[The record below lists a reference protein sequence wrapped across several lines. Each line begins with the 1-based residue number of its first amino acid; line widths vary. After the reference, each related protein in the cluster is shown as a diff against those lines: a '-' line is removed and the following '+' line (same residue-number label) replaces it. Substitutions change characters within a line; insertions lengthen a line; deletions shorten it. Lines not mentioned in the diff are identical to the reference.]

1 MRIQS
6 VSILGSTGSIGTQ
19 ALDVAERLGLR
30 ITALAAGHN
39 IDLLERQIRKF
50 RPIAAAVA
58 DERAARELRSRVRD
72 TDVHIL
78 GGAESAC
85 EIAAMKQPDMVLN
98 SMLGMAGLAPTLET
112 LRAKKPLALANK
124 ESLVA
129 GGSLVMKT
137 ARECGTAIIPV
148 DSEHSA
154 IYQCLQGCA
163 HRKRELK
170 KIILTASGGPFFG
183 YTRGQLARVTPEQA
197 LHHPTWSM
205 GAHITIDSATLMN
218 KGRELIEAVWLF
230 GVKPEQVEIVVHR
243 ESVVHSAVE
252 FADNAVIAQ
261 LGVPDMRIPIQY
273 AFTCPERVASPA
285 AELDFFSL
293 GHISFARPDPEAFP
307 CLAVCR
313 EAIRRGGLV
322 PAAANGADEQ
332 AVQLF
337 LEGKIGF
344 TDIDDLVMAAAQRQ
358 QPGEE
363 AGWREISDAD
373 AAARRF
379 VREAV
384 GRRADSIPKE

>member
-1 MRIQS
+1 MKIQS

-30 ITALAAGHN
+30 VTALSAGRN
-39 IDLLERQIRKF
+39 IDRLERQIRKF
-50 RPIAAAVA
+50 RPAAAAVA
-58 DERAARELRSRVRD
+58 DEKAARELKARVRD
-72 TDVHIL
+72 MDVKIL
-78 GGAESAC
+78 GGAESAA
-85 EIAAMKQPDMVLN
+85 ELAAMTQPDMVLN
-98 SMLGMAGLAPTLET
+98 AILGMAGLAPTLSA
-112 LRAKKPLALANK
+112 LRAKRKLALANK

-129 GGSLVMKT
+129 GGRMVMKT
-137 ARECGTAIIPV
+137 AQENGGEIIRV

-154 IYQCLQGCA
+154 IFQCLQGCA
-163 HRKRELK
+163 DRKRELR

-183 YTRGQLARVTPEQA
+183 CTRAQLASVTPAQA
-197 LHHPTWSM
+197 LRHPTWSM

-230 GVKPEQVEIVVHR
+230 GVTPEQVEIVVHR

-273 AFTCPERVASPA
+273 AFTCPERVESPA
-285 AELDFFSL
+285 AELDLFAL
-293 GHISFARPDPEAFP
+293 GRLTFARPDEEAFP

-313 EAIRRGGLV
+313 DAIRRGGLV

-337 LEGKIGF
+337 LDGRIGF
-344 TDIDDLVMAAAQRQ
+344 TDIGDLVRAAARRQ
-358 QPGEE
+358 QPDEA
-363 AGWREISDAD
+363 AGWRDISDAD

-379 VREAV
+379 VLEAA
-384 GRRADSIPKE
+384 GGPIDEGE

>member
-1 MRIQS
+1 MKIQS

-19 ALDVAERLGLR
+19 ALDVAEKLGLR
-30 ITALAAGHN
+30 VTALSAGRN

-50 RPIAAAVA
+50 RPAAAAVA
-58 DERAARELRSRVRD
+58 DEQAARELKARMGDMAVR
-72 TDVHIL
+72 IL
-78 GGAESAC
+78 GGSESAA
-85 EIAAMKQPDMVLN
+85 ELAAMGQPDMVLN
-98 SMLGMAGLAPTLET
+98 AILGMAGLAPTLEA
-112 LRAKKPLALANK
+112 LRARKPLALANK

-137 ARECGTAIIPV
+137 ARENGGEIIPV

-154 IYQCLQGCA
+154 IFQCLQGCA
-163 HRKRELK
+163 DRKRELK

-183 YTRGQLARVTPEQA
+183 YTRAQLTSVTPAQA

-243 ESVVHSAVE
+243 ESVIHSAVE
-252 FADNAVIAQ
+252 FADNAIIAQ
-261 LGVPDMRIPIQY
+261 MGVPDMRIPIQY
-273 AFTCPERVASPA
+273 AFTCPERVESPA
-285 AELDFFSL
+285 AELDLFAL
-293 GHISFARPDPEAFP
+293 GRLTFARPDPEVFP

-337 LEGKIGF
+337 LEGRIGF
-344 TDIDDLVMAAAQRQ
+344 TDIGDLVKAAARRQ
-358 QPGEE
+358 QPGEA
-363 AGWREISDAD
+363 AGWRDISDAD

-379 VREAV
+379 VLEAV
-384 GRRADSIPKE
+384 GRRPIDSGE